1 MLKAGFDGDVRMLAS
16 LPYIEQVVIHKLE
29 LCGCMQ
35 GTGALKKKK
44 NMATGKSLMG
54 SGP

>member
-35 GTGALKKKK
+35 GTGALKKKTWQQG
-44 NMATGKSLMG
+44 N
-54 SGP
+54 PIF

>member
-16 LPYIEQVVIHKLE
+16 LPYIEQVVIRKLE

-35 GTGALKKKK
+35 GTGALKK